1 MCFIQQKMNGN
12 CEASWSRNSVSQM
25 RGRHG
30 EQEAA
35 KWLRHPRIRTPIL
48 AWPTITLSDEKCEF
62 TVKEFES
69 TNFVCKVNAANIS
82 KSQRKGD
89 RKQSPYLPVLSKT
102 QWPPLSQTSPLHD
115 PHNSTA
121 PVCVT
126 TRTDIGLASAIAAPH
141 HDRITNRCQVLGTFT
156 NLVRSV

>member
-1 MCFIQQKMNGN
+1 MFHTTKNEWKLRDQLESISCLPNEGQACWTG
-12 CEASWSRNSVSQM
+12 S
-25 RGRHG
+25 G
-30 EQEAA
+30 EVIKAPEDSN
-35 KWLRHPRIRTPIL
+35 PIL

-69 TNFVCKVNAANIS
+69 TNFVCKVNATNIR

-89 RKQSPYLPVLSKT
+89 RKQSPYLPALSET
-102 QWPPLSQTSPLHD
+102 QWLPSSQTSPLHD

-121 PVCVT
+121 PVCET
-126 TRTDIGLASAIAAPH
+126 TSTDIRLASAIAAPH

-156 NLVRSV
+156 NLVRSTV